1 MKTPEQRKEY
11 LEKVKNLKV
20 TVDESKVQKDSIDKI
35 IEEVESENKD

>member
-35 IEEVESENKD
+35 IEEVESENKK

>member
-20 TVDESKVQKDSIDKI
+20 TVDESKVKKDSIDKI
-35 IEEVESENKD
+35 IEEVENENKD

>member
-11 LEKVKNLKV
+11 LEKVKKLKV

-35 IEEVESENKD
+35 IEEVESENKE

>member
-35 IEEVESENKD
+35 IEEVESENKE

>member
-11 LEKVKNLKV
+11 LEKVKKLKV

-35 IEEVESENKD
+35 IEEVENENKD